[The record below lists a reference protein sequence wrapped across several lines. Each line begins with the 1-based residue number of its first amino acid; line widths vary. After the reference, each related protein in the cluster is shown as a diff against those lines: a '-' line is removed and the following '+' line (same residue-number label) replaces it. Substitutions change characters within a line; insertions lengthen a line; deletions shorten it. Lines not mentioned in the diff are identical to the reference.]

1 MGGGLGSHRAP
12 LHKRVK
18 NEYVELFTNIN
29 NMHYVC
35 NLGMESL
42 ISYTRVI
49 IEMRGPKY
57 SISGQAGQSV
67 ICVETYL
74 I

>member
-18 NEYVELFTNIN
+18 NEYVELFTH
-29 NMHYVC
+29 MHYVC
-35 NLGMESL
+35 NLGMGSL